1 MPSPRN
7 SSRNKR
13 RSDFADLEYRAN
25 IAPLTVSGRLMS
37 ANTGRSVLVKV
48 RSKRFGF
55 LGREGVLCFGGELHG
70 SGILP
75 PMSDDSFPFRH
86 QLVVRFSDCDP
97 MGHANHAAY
106 FTYFEQCRLT
116 WWRHLGSTTGPPGAS
131 AVIVHA
137 ECDYRAPA
145 LADDQLEVRLTL
157 GGSDTRA

>member
-1 MPSPRN
+1 
-7 SSRNKR
+7 
-13 RSDFADLEYRAN
+13 
-25 IAPLTVSGRLMS
+25 
-37 ANTGRSVLVKV
+37 
-48 RSKRFGF
+48 
-55 LGREGVLCFGGELHG
+55 
-70 SGILP
+70 
-75 PMSDDSFPFRH
+75 MSDDSFPFRH

-145 LADDQLEVRLTL
+145 LAHDQLEVRLTL
-157 GGSDTRA
+157 GGIGQSSVTLMYEIDNAATGVRLAEGKTISVTLDLLTGQRIPVPEQTRMLLERGEPLDS

>member
-1 MPSPRN
+1 
-7 SSRNKR
+7 
-13 RSDFADLEYRAN
+13 
-25 IAPLTVSGRLMS
+25 
-37 ANTGRSVLVKV
+37 
-48 RSKRFGF
+48 
-55 LGREGVLCFGGELHG
+55 
-70 SGILP
+70 
-75 PMSDDSFPFRH
+75 MSDGSFPFRH

-145 LADDQLEVRLTL
+145 LAHDQLEVRLTL
-157 GGSDTRA
+157 GGIGRSSVTLHYEIVNAATAVRLAEGKTISVTLDPLTGQRIPVADVTRTLLERGGPLDL

>member
-1 MPSPRN
+1 
-7 SSRNKR
+7 
-13 RSDFADLEYRAN
+13 
-25 IAPLTVSGRLMS
+25 
-37 ANTGRSVLVKV
+37 
-48 RSKRFGF
+48 
-55 LGREGVLCFGGELHG
+55 
-70 SGILP
+70 
-75 PMSDDSFPFRH
+75 MSDGSFPFRH

-145 LADDQLEVRLTL
+145 LAHDQLEVRLTL
-157 GGSDTRA
+157 GGIGRSSVTLNYEIANATTAVLLAQGKTISVTLDPLTGQRIPVPDLTRTLLERGGPLDS